1 VSPDDRAADVLI
13 VDDEPLGRRAVRALL
28 EKTDEVATI
37 REAAGGA
44 EAVRMIGERKP
55 DVVFLDIQMPRVD
68 GFGVIEAV
76 GAREMPPVVFVTAHD
91 EHALRAFEAQAID
104 YLLKPIDPDR
114 FRDAF
119 ARATRARSREEL
131 AELRESLAALRETL
145 QRSGTPGER
154 GAASLPAGDTRLRV
168 RHDGRV
174 TLVDPREIDWIE
186 SIGNYVTIHARGA
199 ALKHRATL
207 TELAT
212 LLGGAFIRIRHATL
226 VRAAAVR
233 FCEPY
238 GKGSFIVV
246 LQDGTRLTSSRYYRD
261 AVAALVGK

>member
-1 VSPDDRAADVLI
+1 MSPGEHGIDVLI
-13 VDDEPLGRRAVRALL
+13 VDDEPPGRRAVRALL
-28 EKTDEVATI
+28 EKHGGAVTI
-37 REAAGGA
+37 REATGGA

-68 GFGVIEAV
+68 GFGVIEAI
-76 GAREMPPVVFVTAHD
+76 GARQMPPVVFVTAHD

-119 ARATRARSREEL
+119 ARAVRTKSRDDL
-131 AELRESLAALRETL
+131 AELRDSLVALREEIRREDSAGR
-145 QRSGTPGER
+145 RSADRPSAR
-154 GAASLPAGDTRLRV
+154 DARLRI

-174 TLVDPREIDWIE
+174 TLVDQREIEWIE
-186 SIGNYVTIHARGA
+186 SAGNYVTVHARGA
-199 ALKHRATL
+199 SLKHRATL
-207 TELAT
+207 TQLASQ
-212 LLGGAFIRIRHATL
+212 LGDAFVRIRHSTL

-246 LQDGTRLTSSRYYRD
+246 LHDGTRLVSSRYYRD

>member
-1 VSPDDRAADVLI
+1 VSPGDRAIDVLI

-28 EKTDEVATI
+28 EKTDGAATI

-44 EAVRMIGERKP
+44 EAVRLIGERRP

-68 GFGVIEAV
+68 GFDVIEAV
-76 GAREMPPVVFVTAHD
+76 GARQMPPVVFVTAHD
-91 EHALRAFEAQAID
+91 QHALRAFEAQAID

-119 ARATRARSREEL
+119 ARATRARTRGEL
-131 AELRESLAALRETL
+131 AELRESLVALRESLLRTG
-145 QRSGTPGER
+145 SA
-154 GAASLPAGDTRLRV
+154 GAPEPKLAVTADARLRI

-174 TLVDPREIDWIE
+174 TLVDPREIEWIE
-186 SIGNYVTIHARGA
+186 SAGNYVTLHARGA
-199 ALKHRATL
+199 SLKHRATL
-207 TELAT
+207 TDLAAQ
-212 LLGGAFIRIRHATL
+212 LGVAFVRIRHSTL

-238 GKGSFIVV
+238 GKGSFIIV
-246 LQDGTRLTSSRYYRD
+246 LNDGTRLVSSRYYRD
-261 AVAALVGK
+261 AVGALVGK